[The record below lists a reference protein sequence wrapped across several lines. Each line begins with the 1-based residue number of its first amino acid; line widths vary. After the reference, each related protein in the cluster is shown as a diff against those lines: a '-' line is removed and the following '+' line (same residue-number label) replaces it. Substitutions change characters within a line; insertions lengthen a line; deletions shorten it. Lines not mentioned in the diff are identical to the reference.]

1 MRIMNDNNDTARL
14 PLLATTVVTMA
25 AQQKC
30 MIVTAESCTGGMVA
44 AALTDIAGSS
54 DALDRGLVTYSNE
67 AKIALLG
74 VKETTLENYGA
85 VSAETA
91 REMVAGALENTPQGG
106 IAVAITGIAGPG
118 GGSDKKPVGLVHFAC
133 QKRNQKPKEAWQ
145 IFTGNRADIRT
156 QATCFA
162 LGMLEQALGEAS
174 PDSSQT

>member
-1 MRIMNDNNDTARL
+1 MNDNNDTAK
-14 PLLATTVVTMA
+14 PDLLAKTVVTMA
-25 AQQKC
+25 ARQKC

-74 VKETTLENYGA
+74 VKESTLEKYGA

-91 REMVAGALENTPQGG
+91 LEMVAGALENTPQGG
-106 IAVAITGIAGPG
+106 VAIAITGIAGPG
-118 GGSDKKPVGLVHFAC
+118 GGSDEKPVGLVHFAC
-133 QKRNQKPKEAWQ
+133 QRRNHKPSEARQ

-156 QATCFA
+156 QAACFA
-162 LGMLEQALGEAS
+162 LGMLEQALGDAD
-174 PDSSQT
+174 PDRSYI

>member
-1 MRIMNDNNDTARL
+1 MNDNNDTAK
-14 PLLATTVVTMA
+14 PDLLAKTVVTMA
-25 AQQKC
+25 ARQKC

-74 VKETTLENYGA
+74 VKESTLEKYGA

-91 REMVAGALENTPQGG
+91 LEMVAGALENTPQGG
-106 IAVAITGIAGPG
+106 IAIAITGIAGPG
-118 GGSDKKPVGLVHFAC
+118 GGSDEKPVGLVHFAC
-133 QKRNQKPKEAWQ
+133 QRRNHKPREARQ

-156 QATCFA
+156 QAACFA
-162 LGMLEQALGEAS
+162 LGMLEQALGDA
-174 PDSSQT
+174 DQDRSQI